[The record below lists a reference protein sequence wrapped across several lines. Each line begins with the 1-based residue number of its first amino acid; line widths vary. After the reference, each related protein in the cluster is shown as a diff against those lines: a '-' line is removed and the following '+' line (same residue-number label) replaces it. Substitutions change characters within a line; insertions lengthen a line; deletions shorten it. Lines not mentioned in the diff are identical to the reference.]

1 MKSLLILLTFFAM
14 IDSYSDSNKY
24 LENRIPE
31 GSHRHLS
38 FQKCLELMEQRNA
51 KNLIETGTSRD
62 GLANCLG
69 DGCSTVIFA
78 HWAKENGATLTSID
92 IDPSSI
98 LKSMQ
103 AVSPINTM
111 VHFAIQDSVSFLHQY
126 DQKIDFLYLDSYD
139 FDANDPLPSQKH
151 HLNEIVAAY
160 PSLTKDSIVMIDDC
174 ALPHGG
180 KGLLA
185 IEFLINQGWIVYY
198 SGYQV
203 ILIHKDSL

>member
-1 MKSLLILLTFFAM
+1 MKSLLIILTFFAM
-14 IDSYSDSNKY
+14 MDSYSDSKKY

-38 FQKCLELMEQRNA
+38 FQICLELMEQRNA

-92 IDPSSI
+92 IDPSSV

-103 AVSPINTM
+103 AVSPIN
-111 VHFAIQDSVSFLHQY
+111 
-126 DQKIDFLYLDSYD
+126 
-139 FDANDPLPSQKH
+139 
-151 HLNEIVAAY
+151 
-160 PSLTKDSIVMIDDC
+160 
-174 ALPHGG
+174 
-180 KGLLA
+180 
-185 IEFLINQGWIVYY
+185 
-198 SGYQV
+198 
-203 ILIHKDSL
+203 